1 MLTFSHSHI
10 LSFPQNTLVVSN
22 ARMRKELQELEDT
35 ILFMLSNSQGNILD
49 DHKLIETLATS
60 KIKSAEILIKVQEAE
75 VTEKLIDE
83 SRNLYRPVA
92 YRASILYFCIADL
105 GTVDPMYQYSLQW
118 FRNLFIAGEGEKESA
133 VANTNPNTTAL

>member
-1 MLTFSHSHI
+1 MLTYSHKPT
-10 LSFPQNTLVVSN
+10 LSSSQNTLVVSN

-118 FRNLFIAGEGEKESA
+118 FRNLFIAGEGGERS
-133 VANTNPNTTAL
+133 